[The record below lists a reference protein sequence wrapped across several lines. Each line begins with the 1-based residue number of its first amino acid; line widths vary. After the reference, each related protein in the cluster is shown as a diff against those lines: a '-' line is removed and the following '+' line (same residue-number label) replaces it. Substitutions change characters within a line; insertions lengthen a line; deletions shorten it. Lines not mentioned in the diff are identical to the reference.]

1 MTEEIIKKTV
11 EFMLEQQ
18 AQFAADIG
26 TLKEG
31 HSAGDERVAKLEERM
46 THIEELLAKIVA
58 IMEKMSALQEHAINN
73 VSTLPGI
80 IAETDERVNLL
91 VNIFERFLSEKVTPG
106 DLTIVAETRSPI
118 EVEIKDAE

>member
-1 MTEEIIKKTV
+1 MTEEIIKRTV

-18 AQFAADIG
+18 AQFAAEIE
-26 TLKEG
+26 TLKSGRDASEDKIG
-31 HSAGDERVAKLEERM
+31 KLEERM
-46 THIEELLAKIVA
+46 THIEELLTKIVA

-91 VNIFERFLSEKVTPG
+91 VNIFERYLSEKIVLS
-106 DLTIVAETRSPI
+106 DLKTELRIGSQ
-118 EVEIKDAE
+118 VEIEIEDAE

>member
-1 MTEEIIKKTV
+1 MKEEIIKRTV

-18 AQFAADIG
+18 AQFAAEIE
-26 TLKEG
+26 TLK
-31 HSAGDERVAKLEERM
+31 AGRRGGEDKVAKLEERM
-46 THIEELLAKIVA
+46 THIEELLTKIVA

-91 VNIFERFLSEKVTPG
+91 MNVFERYLSEK
-106 DLTIVAETRSPI
+106 DLLHDFKTELKNGKPI
-118 EVEIKDAE
+118 ELEIQDGE

>member
-1 MTEEIIKKTV
+1 MTEEIIKRTV

-18 AQFAADIG
+18 AQFAAEIE
-26 TLKEG
+26 TLKSGRDTSEDQIG
-31 HSAGDERVAKLEERM
+31 KLEERM
-46 THIEELLAKIVA
+46 THIEELLTKIVA

-91 VNIFERFLSEKVTPG
+91 VNIFERYLSEKIVLS
-106 DLTIVAETRSPI
+106 DLKTELRIGNSAEI
-118 EVEIKDAE
+118 EIQDAE